1 MTQPAPWQR
10 LCDCRCPQHHGYPRT
25 TYHDDR
31 CACAITCATQ
41 PTTLIIEHWNGAL
54 FLDHGG
60 DLWFVNRLPGGQW
73 DWPNAGHIHEH
84 HDSYAA
90 SLVIQ
95 RQLHQI
101 VTLLRSRRHDRGE
114 A

>member
-1 MTQPAPWQR
+1 MAYTAPWQR

-41 PTTLIIEHWNGAL
+41 PTTLIIEQWDCAL
-54 FLDHGG
+54 FLDHRA

-73 DWPNAGHIHEH
+73 DWPNADHIHAH
-84 HDSYAA
+84 HDLYAA
-90 SLVIQ
+90 SLLIE
-95 RQLHQI
+95 RQLHQAI
-101 VTLLRSRRHDRGE
+101 AILQSPPQERGQ